1 MNLSALAGNNQI
13 KQQLAHREG
22 GRGLGHAY
30 IISGPDGS
38 GKHTLARL
46 ISSAMVCQEGGSQ
59 RPCGLCSPCRKAAGG
74 IHPDLITISGPDGKP
89 ISVDQVRQLRSDAHI
104 RPNEGERKIY
114 VLEQADRM
122 NQSAQN
128 AMLKLLEEG
137 PAYAVFLLLAENGG
151 GLLSTIRSRCET
163 LSLLPLTPAEC
174 GQWLEKQYPQE
185 DKKRLHQAALNCQ
198 GVLGRAV
205 EELEGTGAASAAV
218 REMARTLAC
227 AMEKGDEL
235 ELFRTVMSLE
245 KMGKEELGAVLDRT
259 VVEIAAILPMSR
271 EKRRLL
277 KAVEL
282 LRKLRG
288 AVELNANAG
297 QLSGWLCAGLFV
309 ED

>member
-1 MNLSALAGNNQI
+1 MDLSALAGNNQI
-13 KQQLAHREG
+13 KQQLAHRDG

-30 IISGPDGS
+30 ILSGPSGS
-38 GKHTLARL
+38 GKHTLAKL
-46 ISSAMVCQEGGSQ
+46 ISSAMVCQEEGNR
-59 RPCGLCSPCRKAAGG
+59 RPCGSCPPCRKAAGG
-74 IHPDLITISGPDGKP
+74 IHPDIITISGPDGKP

-104 RPNEGERKIY
+104 RPNEAQRKVYLLER
-114 VLEQADRM
+114 ADRM

-137 PAYAVFLLLAENGG
+137 PAYAVFLLLAENSG

-163 LSLLPLTPAEC
+163 LNLLPLTPAEC
-174 GQWLEKQYPQE
+174 EGWLRAHYPKE
-185 DKKRLHQAALNCQ
+185 DPMRLRQVSLDCQ

-205 EELEGTGAASAAV
+205 EELEGTGTANAAV
-218 REMARTLAC
+218 REMAQTLAR
-227 AMEKGDEL
+227 AMETGDEL
-235 ELFRTVMSLE
+235 ELFQTTMSLE
-245 KMGKEELGAVLDRT
+245 KLGKEELGAVLDRT

-297 QLSGWLCAGLFV
+297 QLSGWLCAGLFL
-309 ED
+309 EE